1 MVAQILFTL
10 NMRLIV
16 LISLLFFSCD
26 TDNCDLSEYP
36 SSPLSEPYAV
46 QYGDDWVEYTY
57 VFYPIISVL
66 YRDDWVEY
74 TYVCIDGYNE
84 IWTYRIEQ
92 GCWEGYRDT
101 QWNSRC

>member
-1 MVAQILFTL
+1 MRIIYFIILIL
-10 NMRLIV
+10 V
-16 LISLLFFSCD
+16 SCE

-57 VFYPIISVL
+57 VCV
-66 YRDDWVEY
+66 
-74 TYVCIDGYNE
+74 DGYNE

-92 GCWEGYRDT
+92 GCWETYLDT
-101 QWNSRC
+101 QWNTLCD

>member
-1 MVAQILFTL
+1 MSGLANLFKIESS
-10 NMRLIV
+10 R
-16 LISLLFFSCD
+16 ISLLLLIFLKIFFFLFIVSCE

-57 VFYPIISVL
+57 V
-66 YRDDWVEY
+66 
-74 TYVCIDGYNE
+74 CIDGYNE

-92 GCWEGYRDT
+92 GCWEAYRDT
-101 QWNSRC
+101 QWNSLCD

>member
-1 MVAQILFTL
+1 MRGIILFLT
-10 NMRLIV
+10 
-16 LISLLFFSCD
+16 LLFISCN

-57 VFYPIISVL
+57 VCV
-66 YRDDWVEY
+66 
-74 TYVCIDGYNE
+74 DGYNE

-92 GCWEGYRDT
+92 GVGKLIVILNGILDVIRLIYP
-101 QWNSRC
+101 QFFLKF

>member
-1 MVAQILFTL
+1 MRIIYLIILIF
-10 NMRLIV
+10 V
-16 LISLLFFSCD
+16 SCE

-46 QYGDDWVEYTY
+46 QYGN
-57 VFYPIISVL
+57 
-66 YRDDWVEY
+66 DWVEY

-92 GCWEGYRDT
+92 GCWESYRDV
-101 QWNSRC
+101 QYNYQCP

>member
-1 MVAQILFTL
+1 MSGLANLFKIESS
-10 NMRLIV
+10 R
-16 LISLLFFSCD
+16 ISLLLLIFLKIFFFLFIVSCE

-57 VFYPIISVL
+57 VCV
-66 YRDDWVEY
+66 
-74 TYVCIDGYNE
+74 DGYNE

-92 GCWEGYRDT
+92 GCWEAYRDT
-101 QWNSRC
+101 QWNSICD